1 MFFGRTLGSVLV
13 AAALVLAP
21 APALAG
27 VYPGDD
33 EDILVTETNP
43 EEGEPFG
50 VVVDT
55 GTGADNDEATLT
67 VRSLNPRVPNG
78 AIEIAGSQ
86 SMTKDTVAG
95 KAEFTVTLYEEARYQ
110 LVGRDEFGNVVGR
123 AMVVV
128 GDGGRGTGGG
138 GGNGGGN
145 DNGGGAAGNNAG
157 GSGLAGAVG
166 GLGDTGAS
174 SLTTALGLGGGALLL
189 AGGGVLL
196 ARRRRTESV
205 A

>member
-1 MFFGRTLGSVLV
+1 MNLGRAIGTALV
-13 AAALVLAP
+13 AATLVLSPSA
-21 APALAG
+21 ALA
-27 VYPGDD
+27 YAGDD
-33 EDILVTETNP
+33 EDIVVTETNP
-43 EEGEPFG
+43 DEGEPFQA
-50 VVVDT
+50 VVDT
-55 GTGADNDEATLT
+55 GTGRDNDQATLT

-86 SMTKDTVAG
+86 SMTKSTVAG
-95 KAEFTVTLYEEARYQ
+95 KANFTVTLYEEARYQ

-138 GGNGGGN
+138 GGNG
-145 DNGGGAAGNNAG
+145 NGGDNAGGGAGNNAG
-157 GSGLAGAVG
+157 GGGLADAVG

-174 SLTTALGLGGGALLL
+174 GLTTALGLGGGALLL

>member
-1 MFFGRTLGSVLV
+1 MNLGRAIGTALV
-13 AAALVLAP
+13 AATLVLSPSA
-21 APALAG
+21 ALA
-27 VYPGDD
+27 YDGDD
-33 EDILVTETNP
+33 EEMLVTETNP
-43 EEGEPFG
+43 EEGEPFEAI
-50 VVVDT
+50 VDT

-67 VRSLNPRVPNG
+67 VRSLNPRVPDG

-86 SMTKDTVAG
+86 SMTKNTVAG
-95 KAEFTVTLYEEARYQ
+95 KASFTVTLYEEARYQ

-138 GGNGGGN
+138 GGNGG
-145 DNGGGAAGNNAG
+145 NGGDNAGGGAGNNAG
-157 GSGLAGAVG
+157 GSGLADAVG

-174 SLTTALGLGGGALLL
+174 GLTTALGLGGGALLL

>member
-21 APALAG
+21 APAFAAP
-27 VYPGDD
+27 YAGDD
-33 EDILVTETNP
+33 EDIYVTETNP
-43 EEGEPFG
+43 DEGEPFD
-50 VVVDT
+50 VVVDA
-55 GTGADNDEATLT
+55 GTGRDNDEVTLT
-67 VRSLNPRVPNG
+67 VSSLNPRVPDG

-86 SMTKDTVAG
+86 SMTKNTVAG
-95 KAEFTVTLYEEARYQ
+95 KANFSVTLYEEARYR

-138 GGNGGGN
+138 GGNG
-145 DNGGGAAGNNAG
+145 NGGDNAGGGAGNNAG

-174 SLTTALGLGGGALLL
+174 GLTTALGLGGGALLL
-189 AGGGVLL
+189 AGAGVLV
-196 ARRRRTESV
+196 ARRRGMEN
-205 A
+205 AA